1 MARRKTELEE
11 LRSRLL
17 DMTTRNNL
25 LNYKMAAGR
34 SVKLAET
41 DLSKIYLTLV
51 LQEKGMTF
59 SPAEA
64 DTSADAEE
72 QKYWGFP
79 RFSQK
84 NADLVL
90 DTPYTDIELRKR
102 LYALQ
107 SKSRSVFEEQG
118 YPVLYLALGFVE
130 WSDANNKNLK
140 APLLMIPV
148 QLVRKKL
155 KDDYTLSW
163 SGEDPQ
169 VSPTLAAKFL
179 EQKMELPELG
189 HLESPDDITAFFVA
203 VEATM
208 HKKKWHISYDAILDL
223 FSFKKYVMYKDLDP
237 ESWGDGF
244 SLQNQPLMQ
253 ALFDPRSVKNMAPG
267 TIPGAAPENARFNI
281 VDADSSQL
289 SVIAEAK
296 KGTNLVVEGPPGT
309 GKSQTIVNMIAE
321 MLAGGKTVLFV
332 SEKMAALEVVK
343 HRLDAAGLSPYC
355 LELHSQTAKK
365 VEFLREL
372 ERCMQLRA
380 EPVKVD
386 EQRPIALKTLDVNL
400 LGYCDELKSPLGS
413 CGFTPYELYG
423 LHEKYRLFFADRGM
437 HLPGITIDSVMG
449 ITLPEYQEALSALMN
464 LQAFIPAML
473 QPGETLTSHPWAGT
487 RPGTVMPSDCEEIR
501 GCAETYQK
509 MLLHFVAVIDEVCD
523 AVHLPHPASENALPT
538 YLETCRV
545 VLAGF
550 EGTEDTLRNSSWG
563 KTVLVDSL
571 ISRQES
577 IYQRHQAILE
587 KFTPEIFTCNPSQLY
602 ETYMRSA
609 ERGFMGRLFSSDF
622 KDLKA
627 AVAPYYRIKVPSRDQ
642 ILSDL
647 REVRDYL
654 MEYAEWAGHDAE
666 FKELFSCVWNGE
678 STPSNTLSSYA
689 DWVRALGELE
699 RNGMITKETIKSF
712 APGRTDTDAYSN
724 ALTRA
729 YEGFL
734 SARKNLFARLGM
746 SETFRSIS
754 FDAMIRQAEEM
765 VARTDRLEEWGKFL
779 TYVVNAEKTCA
790 APVLPLL
797 LSGNLVYDALV
808 PAYIA
813 GYAESLL
820 KEAYKTRKKLA
831 EFSQVSQE
839 KKIEAFRLADKEEIA
854 ANARRIARILDARKP
869 DAYSGNVHDD
879 ELSVL
884 TGEFTRKRGQM
895 SIRSLMTRSGS
906 TIQRI
911 KPCFMMSPLSV
922 AQYLDPRSVMFD
934 IIIFDEASQVRP
946 EDALGALMRGKQLVV
961 MGDSRQLPPTTFF
974 DSIGSS
980 DAEEDEDE
988 ESHFAAITDMESLLH
1003 VCKQVFPSRRLSW
1016 HYRSRHES
1024 LIAVSN
1030 AEFYDGGLM
1039 VFPSPKHE
1047 TTDFGLFF
1055 RHLPD
1060 TIYDRGNSGTNR
1072 GEAREVAEAVIE
1084 YYTRF
1089 PDKTLGVATFSTKQQ
1104 EAIRR
1109 EVNLLLRANSAVEAS
1124 MHPAS
1129 GEDFFVKNL
1138 ETIQGDERDTIL
1150 ISIGYG
1156 YDGGHHLSTNFG
1168 PLNQTGG
1175 ERRLNVLIT
1184 RARERCVVFSNFRG
1198 YEMPITPATPSG
1210 LKALSRFLV
1219 YAESRNMQSLS
1230 PTGADESLE
1239 TDDFTDSVASV
1250 LKAEGYQISRN
1261 VGCAGFRIDIAVS
1274 DPQNPG
1280 IFMAGLLCDSRYYW
1294 LTPDTRDRDR
1304 LRIQIL
1310 EGLGWNLMR
1319 IWSAEWFQHPEACR
1333 DAVIAFLKNPSVKP
1347 AVTVPAAD
1355 PSSPEESR
1363 PQEQQVTTVSA
1374 LEKPK
1379 KSRKR
1384 SPPKKKDPVP
1394 EVVSDDVFEPLEAEQ
1409 NPNPEV
1415 VPDTPVTQEPKRTPK
1430 PAPSPQTVLIPL
1442 AGIVPYAQIT
1452 SSVLQLYHQFSS
1464 VPNTELQKAIV
1475 EIVVTEGPISESLL
1489 MVRIKELGN
1498 VPRMTQTIKSNIGS
1512 LINDSIA
1519 EGTISTDSDGFYCTP
1534 GVQILPR
1541 VRSEKWNIKDVSRYE
1556 IAIAAGYLLAGQ
1568 STLEK
1573 SVLIKRTAIG
1583 LGFAPTPQVIQR
1595 VSQGVDHG
1603 CKLGLLFEMN
1613 GFVQLASQE

>member
-1 MARRKTELEE
+1 MARCKRELEE

-25 LNYKMAAGR
+25 LNYKMVSGR

-51 LQEKGMTF
+51 VNEKGMTF
-59 SPAEA
+59 RPAGT
-64 DTSADAEE
+64 DTIADAEE
-72 QKYWGFP
+72 QKYWGLP

-84 NADLVL
+84 NEELLL

-107 SKSRSVFEEQG
+107 VKSRSVFEEQG
-118 YPVLYLALGFVE
+118 YPVLYLALGFIE
-130 WSDANNKNLK
+130 WSDSNNKNLK
-140 APLLMIPV
+140 APLMMIPV
-148 QLVRKKL
+148 ELVRRKL

-169 VSPTLAAKFL
+169 ISPTLVAKLL
-179 EQKMELPELG
+179 EQKIELPELG
-189 HLESPDDITAFFVA
+189 HLESDTDIIEYFAA
-203 VEATM
+203 VEAII
-208 HKKKWHISYDAILDL
+208 HKKKWHITYDAILDL
-223 FSFKKYVMYKDLDP
+223 FNFKKYVMYKDLDP
-237 ESWGDGF
+237 DSWGDSF
-244 SLQNQPLMQ
+244 SMENQPLLN
-253 ALFDPRSVKNMAPG
+253 ALFNPKSAKSSVSGVTSGVSSEHAC
-267 TIPGAAPENARFNI
+267 FNI

-296 KGTNLVVEGPPGT
+296 NGMNLVVEGPPGT

-321 MLAGGKTVLFV
+321 MLARGKTVLFV

-365 VEFLREL
+365 VELLREL
-372 ERCMQLRA
+372 ERCMQFRS

-386 EQRPIALKTLDVNL
+386 EQRPIVLKTLDVNL
-400 LGYCDELKSPLGS
+400 LGYCDELKSPIGGS
-413 CGFTPYELYG
+413 GFTPYELYG
-423 LHEKYRLFFADRGM
+423 LHEKYRSFFASRGE
-437 HLPGITIDSVMG
+437 HPPGIVIDNVMG
-449 ITLPEYQEALSALMN
+449 ITLSEYQEALSALTN
-464 LQAFIPAML
+464 LQAFIPALL
-473 QPGETLTSHPWAGT
+473 QPGETLASHPWAGT

-501 GCAETYQK
+501 GRAETYQK
-509 MLLHFVAVIDEVCD
+509 MLKHFVAVIKDVCEEAHIPIPETEAD
-523 AVHLPHPASENALPT
+523 LPSFI
-538 YLETCRV
+538 ETCRI
-545 VLAGF
+545 VLVGF
-550 EGTEDTLRNSSWG
+550 EGTESTLCHSAWG
-563 KTVLVDSL
+563 KTVIVDSL

-577 IYQRHQAILE
+577 IYRKHQEILE

-602 ETYMRSA
+602 ETYMRGSD
-609 ERGFMGRLFSSDF
+609 RGFMGRLFSNEF

-627 AVAPYYRIKVPSRDQ
+627 TVAPYYRIKVPAKEQ

-647 REVRDYL
+647 RDVRDYL
-654 MEYAEWAGHDAE
+654 LEYAEWRDHDDE
-666 FKELFSCVWNGE
+666 FKELFSNVWKGVD
-678 STPSNTLSSYA
+678 TPSDTLSAYSN
-689 DWVRALGELE
+689 WVHSLVDLE
-699 RNGMITKETIKSF
+699 QNRRITKETFRSF
-712 APGRTDTDAYSN
+712 APGQIDTSAYSH
-724 ALTRA
+724 ALDRA
-729 YEGFL
+729 YQGFL
-734 SARKNLFARLGM
+734 TARRDLFNRLGM
-746 SETFRSIS
+746 SEEFRRIPLE
-754 FDAMIRQAEEM
+754 DILRQSDQM
-765 VARTDRLEEWGKFL
+765 VARTDRLEEWGKFR
-779 TYVVNAEKTCA
+779 TYVINTEKTSA
-790 APVLPLL
+790 APVIPFL
-797 LSGNLVYDALV
+797 LSGKLDYDALV
-808 PAYIA
+808 PSYIA

-820 KEAYKTRKKLA
+820 KEAYKTRKKLSD
-831 EFSQVSQE
+831 FSQVSQE
-839 KKIEAFRLADKEEIA
+839 KMIEAFRLADKEDIV
-854 ANARRIARILDARKP
+854 ANAKRIARILDARKP
-869 DAYSGNVHDD
+869 EAYSGNVYDE

-884 TGEFTRKRGQM
+884 TGEFTRKRGHM
-895 SIRSLMTRSGS
+895 SIRNLMTRAGS

-974 DSIGSS
+974 DSVGSS
-980 DAEEDEDE
+980 DAEDDDE
-988 ESHFAAITDMESLLH
+988 ESHFATITDMESLLH

-1047 TTDFGLFF
+1047 TTDLGLFY
-1055 RHLPD
+1055 HYLPD
-1060 TIYDRGNSGTNR
+1060 TVYDRGNTGTNR

-1089 PDKTLGVATFSTKQQ
+1089 PEKTLGVATFSTKQQ

-1109 EVNLLLRANSAVEAS
+1109 EVNLLLRTNPAVEAM

-1156 YDGGHHLSTNFG
+1156 FDSEHHLSTNFG
-1168 PLNQTGG
+1168 PLNQIGG

-1184 RARERCVVFSNFRG
+1184 RARERCVVFSNFKG
-1198 YEMPITPATPSG
+1198 YEIPITPTTPSG
-1210 LKALSRFLV
+1210 LKALSKFLV

-1230 PTGADESLE
+1230 SNGAEEGNFEMDN
-1239 TDDFTDSVASV
+1239 FTDSVASV
-1250 LKAEGYQISRN
+1250 LRDAGYLISRN
-1261 VGCAGFRIDIAVS
+1261 VGCAGFKIDIAVS

-1280 IFMAGLLCDSRYYW
+1280 IYMAGILCDSRYYW
-1294 LTPDTRDRDR
+1294 RTSDTRDRDR

-1310 EGLGWNLMR
+1310 EGLGWNIMR
-1319 IWSAEWFQHPEACR
+1319 VWSAEWFQHPDSCR
-1333 DAVIAFLKNPSVKP
+1333 NELLKFLQNPSFKVVVDSKP
-1347 AVTVPAAD
+1347 LPVIEPV
-1355 PSSPEESR
+1355 SCEESII
-1363 PQEQQVTTVSA
+1363 EKSSE
-1374 LEKPK
+1374 EKPVSEMPK
-1379 KSRKR
+1379 KPRKR
-1384 SPPKKKDPVP
+1384 SSKKITEPVV
-1394 EVVSDDVFEPLEAEQ
+1394 EKSTDNIFEPLE
-1409 NPNPEV
+1409 EV
-1415 VPDTPVTQEPKRTPK
+1415 GGGMVESKRASK
-1430 PAPSPQTVLIPL
+1430 LSQKPSPAVTIPL

-1464 VPNTELQKAIV
+1464 VPDTELQKAIV

-1489 MVRIKELGN
+1489 MIRIKELGN
-1498 VPRMTQTIKSNIGS
+1498 VSRMTQTIKFNIGR
-1512 LINDSIA
+1512 LINESLA
-1519 EGTISTDSDGFYCTP
+1519 EGTISTDPDGFYCAP
-1534 GVQILPR
+1534 GIQILPR
-1541 VRSEKWNIKDVSRYE
+1541 VRSEKWDIKDVSRYE
-1556 IAIAAGYLLAGQ
+1556 IAIAAGYLLACQ

-1573 SVLIKRTAIG
+1573 SILVKRTAIS
-1583 LGFAPTPQVIQR
+1583 LGFNPTPLVVQR

-1603 CKLGLLFEMN
+1603 CGLGLLLESN
-1613 GFVQLASQE
+1613 GFVQLMPKE